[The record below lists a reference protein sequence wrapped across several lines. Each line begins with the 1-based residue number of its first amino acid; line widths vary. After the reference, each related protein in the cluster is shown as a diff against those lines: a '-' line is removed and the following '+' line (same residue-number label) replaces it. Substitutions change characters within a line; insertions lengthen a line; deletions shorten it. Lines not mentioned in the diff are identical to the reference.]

1 MSESEE
7 GSEEYEDLLPCEVY
21 KRYFCVLSC
30 SLLINVM
37 LIHPFRLKIAWL
49 NEKMAPDLLENDE
62 DVTENALELIKAM
75 ERNLQQNRDPSS
87 KIRHSLHSLGTVT
100 GFFRLGLKSLYNQIK
115 DVDRVRFVLT
125 SYMRERIM
133 KIEQRPAYII
143 HRWPKNFA
151 SN

>member
-21 KRYFCVLSC
+21 KRWLFFGIEWILIYFRL
-30 SLLINVM
+30 
-37 LIHPFRLKIAWL
+37 FRLKIAWL

-87 KIRHSLHSLGTVT
+87 KIRHSLHSLGTVIDKY
-100 GFFRLGLKSLYNQIK
+100 FFALISLCNQ
-115 DVDRVRFVLT
+115 
-125 SYMRERIM
+125 
-133 KIEQRPAYII
+133 
-143 HRWPKNFA
+143 KNRR
-151 SN
+151 